1 MLANRKNSKPKKI
14 DELMAGAELASSFLK
29 ALASDK
35 RLMLLCL
42 LAEGDK
48 AVSELTSAL
57 GMQQSSVSQQLAR
70 LRAEN
75 MVTFKRDGRTIHYA
89 LASDEVRRT
98 IGLLYELFCA
108 PKAKN
113 K

>member
-1 MLANRKNSKPKKI
+1 MV
-14 DELMAGAELASSFLK
+14 GAERASSFLK

-57 GMQQSSVSQQLAR
+57 GMQQSPVSQQLAR
-70 LRAEN
+70 LRADN
-75 MVTFKRDGRTIHYA
+75 LVTFTRHGRTIRYA

-108 PKAKN
+108 PKTKN